1 MRVTSRRSLI
11 AVAAAAVTFVAA
23 APKPPKPPKAPAK
36 RAAADP
42 LAFWPQW
49 RGPLGSGEAP
59 KAQPPLEW
67 SETKNVRWKVEV
79 PGKGKSTPVVWD
91 DLVFVTSAVPSAK
104 PLEARPVATPA
115 PDGRSHPE
123 VKPAPS
129 AFEFVVLAYGRKDG
143 ALRWSRTVREERPHE
158 GTHKDGTY
166 ASGSA
171 LTDGKRVY
179 AFFGSRGLYAL
190 DLAGK
195 VLWEKDLGVQQT
207 RLSFGEGSTP
217 ALHGDT
223 LVVPWDHEGADF
235 VVALDAATGR
245 ERWRRERDEPTNWTT
260 PHVVEHGGRTQ
271 AVVGGTNK
279 LLAYDLQ
286 TGEPVWQAAGLT
298 QNVIPTPVS
307 ADGVVYAMSGFRGSA
322 LRAIRLADA
331 KGEVTG
337 PPALA
342 WSYDKDTPYV
352 PSPLLTKGGL
362 YFLKSN
368 SGILTLLDPVTGAL
382 RYSERLEAVPNVYAS
397 PVAADGRVY
406 VVGREG
412 TTVVLSDGP
421 KLQVLAT
428 NRLDDAFDA
437 SPALV
442 ERELYLRGAKH
453 LYRISAD

>member
-1 MRVTSRRSLI
+1 MRIFVRRLSS
-11 AVAAAAVTFVAA
+11 AAAAVALCALSAGA
-23 APKPPKPPKAPAK
+23 APKPRRAQKPVPDAM
-36 RAAADP
+36 R
-42 LAFWPQW
+42 FWPQW

-59 KAQPPLEW
+59 HAHPPVEW

-79 PGKGKSTPVVWD
+79 PGKGKSTPVVWG

-104 PLEARPVATPA
+104 ALEARRA
-115 PDGRSHPE
+115 PEAAPGGRAHPD
-123 VKPAPS
+123 VKPATT
-129 AFEFVVLAYGRKDG
+129 AYEFVVLAYGRKDG
-143 ALRWSRTVREERPHE
+143 ALRWSRIVREERPHE
-158 GTHKDGTY
+158 GTHQDGTY

-190 DLAGK
+190 DLQGR
-195 VLWEKDLGVQQT
+195 VLWEKDLGLQQT
-207 RLSFGEGSTP
+207 RMSFGEGSTP
-217 ALHGDT
+217 ALYGET

-235 VVALDAATGR
+235 VAAFDAATGR
-245 ERWRRERDEPTNWTT
+245 ERWRRERDEPTGWAT
-260 PHVVEHGGRTQ
+260 PHVVVHGGRAQ
-271 AVVGGTNK
+271 VVVGGTNQVH
-279 LLAYDLQ
+279 AYDLE
-286 TGEPVWQAAGLT
+286 TGEPVWHAAGLT
-298 QNVIPTPVS
+298 ANVIPSPVS

-331 KGEVTG
+331 RGDVTG

-352 PSPLLTKGGL
+352 PSPLLVKGGL

-368 SGILTLLDPVTGAL
+368 SGVLTVLDPATGAA
-382 RYSERLEAVPNVYAS
+382 RYTERLEAVPNVYAS

-412 TTVVLSDGP
+412 TTVVLADGP
-421 KLQVLAT
+421 RLQVLAT

-442 ERELYLRGAKH
+442 DRELYLRGAKH
-453 LYRISAD
+453 LYRISAE